1 MTNTVDYYIATSSPW
16 TYLATPRL
24 KKLVEK
30 YNLIINWKPFN
41 IMEVF
46 AKNGTALVKDRPK
59 PVQINRLNELERW
72 REHLNVP
79 LTLGPKYFPVDITLS
94 QKIIICCQN
103 NNINPYDIAFSF
115 MKSVWADEKDISNE
129 NTIKEVCRDC
139 NLDGNSIIKQAS
151 EAVINDKYVKNT
163 EDAIKN
169 NVWGAP
175 TFILDKE
182 LFWGQ
187 DRLDFLER
195 KIQSISN

>member
-1 MTNTVDYYIATSSPW
+1 
-16 TYLATPRL
+16 
-24 KKLVEK
+24 
-30 YNLIINWKPFN
+30 
-41 IMEVF
+41 
-46 AKNGTALVKDRPK
+46 
-59 PVQINRLNELERW
+59 
-72 REHLNVP
+72 
-79 LTLGPKYFPVDITLS
+79 
-94 QKIIICCQN
+94 
-103 NNINPYDIAFSF
+103 
-115 MKSVWADEKDISNE
+115 MKSVWTDEKDISNE

-195 KIQSISN
+195 KIQSILN